1 MAVYDSHSGSV
12 RSEDRAEGKS
22 TILFVE
28 KIKNISNCN
37 DL

>member
-12 RSEDRAEGKS
+12 RSEDSAEGKN

-28 KIKNISNCN
+28 KRKNISNCN
-37 DL
+37 NL

>member
-12 RSEDRAEGKS
+12 RSEDSAEKKR

-28 KIKNISNCN
+28 KGENISNCN